1 MASAKKPVSGKT
13 KNPCHPPPKGKPP
26 SPKNNGVTLDQMK
39 ADMAAEGSPAIAKG
53 IDMAMDG
60 SDRSVL
66 TVADGQGKVLVQR
79 EPSKRDVTYEDG
91 EETLPCKLT
100 AEEIEKLDKRS
111 VHLVGEIET
120 KKSQIAST
128 QSQLNGEIK
137 SMQQN
142 LSNMAKKARE
152 GTEYRMIAT
161 RTFMDYP
168 QCTVYTIRVD
178 TGETLRSRAMER
190 DELNLELSD
199 QRGKT
204 FKDLARRPLEDTTTI
219 CE

>member
-1 MASAKKPVSGKT
+1 MAAKK
-13 KNPCHPPPKGKPP
+13 KNPCPPPKGKPP
-26 SPKNNGVTLDQMK
+26 RGKNNGITLDQMK
-39 ADMAAEGSPAIAKG
+39 ADMEAEGSPAIRKG
-53 IDMAMDG
+53 
-60 SDRSVL
+60 
-66 TVADGQGKVLVQR
+66 KELVQK
-79 EPSKRDVTYEDG
+79 ELAKRDVTYEDG

-128 QSQLNGEIK
+128 QSTLNGELK

-204 FKDLARRPLEDTTTI
+204 FKDLASRPLEDTTTV